1 MTSPHTHT
9 RGTHVTPRSA
19 PAGATSRICHTQSIT
34 LTTHGDRVERR
45 RRRQWHARADGLG
58 RGEAATAW
66 AAAALSARARRLCAA
81 RARSGAQGSVAA
93 RGNAAARARSGAQ
106 GSVAARGSAAAVA
119 SRRAARARRGGQVIG
134 RRVMGRR
141 VTAPSDRRR
150 RADRRSAA
158 ADLEGVR
165 SATVGVG
172 GRPSC
177 GEEGGRQVRV
187 ARVALHRPVE
197 RHSSRDRAWAAKSRW
212 GRGRWEIGRDSFPL
226 SKAASR
232 AAQLW
237 VCHEKGL
244 RLERGLLGRP
254 NSHLAGLLMFS

>member
-1 MTSPHTHT
+1 MTWFDLARRLCAARRGQVPHREAWRRGET
-9 RGTHVTPRSA
+9 RR
-19 PAGATSRICHTQSIT
+19 RW
-34 LTTHGDRVERR
+34 RR
-45 RRRQWHARADGLG
+45 RRRQRHARADGFGLG
-58 RGEAATAW
+58 GAATAW
-66 AAAALSARARRLCAA
+66 AAAALSARARAVCGA
-81 RARSGAQGSVAA
+81 RARLGAQGSVAA
-93 RGNAAARARSGAQ
+93 RGR
-106 GSVAARGSAAAVA
+106 AAAVA

-187 ARVALHRPVE
+187 VRVALHRPVE
-197 RHSSRDRAWAAKSRW
+197 RHSSRDRAWATKSRW
-212 GRGRWEIGRDSFPL
+212 GRWEVGRDSFRAFKSGFARSATLGLPR
-226 SKAASR
+226 KASPAGNGGNW
-232 AAQLW
+232 AA
-237 VCHEKGL
+237 
-244 RLERGLLGRP
+244 

>member
-1 MTSPHTHT
+1 ME
-9 RGTHVTPRSA
+9 R
-19 PAGATSRICHTQSIT
+19 
-34 LTTHGDRVERR
+34 RR

-58 RGEAATAW
+58 RGGAATAW

-106 GSVAARGSAAAVA
+106 GSVAARGNAAAVA

-141 VTAPSDRRR
+141 VTAPSDRSEPIVARPQLTSKACGAR
-150 RADRRSAA
+150 LS
-158 ADLEGVR
+158 V
-165 SATVGVG
+165 S

-187 ARVALHRPVE
+187 VRVALHRPVE
-197 RHSSRDRAWAAKSRW
+197 RHSSRDRAWATKSRW
-212 GRGRWEIGRDSFPL
+212 GRWEVGRDSF
-226 SKAASR
+226 R
-232 AAQLW
+232 AFKSGFARSATL
-237 VCHEKGL
+237 GL
-244 RLERGLLGRP
+244 PRKVIRLERGLLGRP
-254 NSHLAGLLMFS
+254 IHTSRDYLCFRKRSCGPPLRRTSATG

>member
-1 MTSPHTHT
+1 M
-9 RGTHVTPRSA
+9 
-19 PAGATSRICHTQSIT
+19 
-34 LTTHGDRVERR
+34 ERR
-45 RRRQWHARADGLG
+45 RRRQQHARADGFG
-58 RGEAATAW
+58 RGGAAAAQ
-66 AAAALSARARRLCAA
+66 AAAALSARARRLPAQLE
-81 RARSGAQGSVAA
+81 RGQVQGSVAA
-93 RGNAAARARSGAQ
+93 RGR
-106 GSVAARGSAAAVA
+106 AAAVA

-187 ARVALHRPVE
+187 VRVALHRPVE
-197 RHSSRDRAWAAKSRW
+197 RTGVGQSKGPVGAGEAGEIRCEIRFAPKQVWTLCGRAEKPTRW
-212 GRGRWEIGRDSFPL
+212 KGGYWGGQFTPRGTTYVFVNVVVAPRYVAR
-226 SKAASR
+226 
-232 AAQLW
+232 
-237 VCHEKGL
+237 L
-244 RLERGLLGRP
+244 RLGSGGL
-254 NSHLAGLLMFS
+254 